1 MISQG
6 KQGLK
11 HISNLFYQKAHYA
24 ASKINEIDGYTV
36 NTDKPFFR
44 EFVVSCPI
52 QPSEINKRLLN
63 KKIIGGIDVSSQSKN
78 GMLICVTETNSR
90 DEIDLLVTALREI
103 RAVN

>member
-1 MISQG
+1 M
-6 KQGLK
+6 
-11 HISNLFYQKAHYA
+11 
-24 ASKINEIDGYTV
+24 
-36 NTDKPFFR
+36 R